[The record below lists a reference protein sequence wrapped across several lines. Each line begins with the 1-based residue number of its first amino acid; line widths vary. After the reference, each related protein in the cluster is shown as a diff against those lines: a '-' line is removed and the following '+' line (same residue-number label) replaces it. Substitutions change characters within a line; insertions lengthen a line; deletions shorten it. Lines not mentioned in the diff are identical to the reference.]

1 MSTTTLNQSFFLP
14 RTTIGVRRRIE
25 SIDILRGVVMV
36 IMALDH
42 VRDYFHAPAFVY
54 SPTDLSHTD
63 LMQFSKRWITQFSA
77 PVCAFRAGTSA
88 CLYGYKKTKKELS
101 FFLFSRGLWLV
112 FIEIFILTLARTF
125 NPAFHFINLQVIW
138 AIGISMMVLSGLI
151 FLDRRIVLLAGIA
164 LIAGHNL
171 LDHVHVQSPF
181 LPSFLWSLLH
191 ETGFFSIGDIR
202 IHVHYP
208 LLPWIGIICAG
219 YGAGQLFEK
228 GFPSEMRK
236 RILLLTGSGAI
247 LLFILLRSGNF
258 YGDPSHW
265 AVQKNALFS
274 FLSFINV
281 SKYPPSLLYTL
292 VTLGPAL
299 IFLGIA
305 ESPGIKWP
313 STFSMFGRV
322 PLFYYIAH
330 IFLIHVMALLA
341 AVISGY
347 HWSDMVLSDMVNSS
361 PQLKGYGFNLLVVY
375 LVWIT
380 LLFIL
385 YPFCSWFDQYKRKH
399 QSREPWLRYM

>member
-1 MSTTTLNQSFFLP
+1 MSTRTLNQSYFLP
-14 RTTIGVRRRIE
+14 RTPAVMRRRIE
-25 SIDILRGVVMV
+25 SIDILRGLVMLV
-36 IMALDH
+36 MALDH

-54 SPTDLSHTD
+54 SPTDLTHTD
-63 LMQFSKRWITQFSA
+63 FMQFFTRWITHFCA
-77 PVCAFRAGTSA
+77 PVFVFLAGTSA
-88 CLYGYKKTKKELS
+88 CLYGFKKTKKELS
-101 FFLFSRGLWLV
+101 FFLFSRGVWLV
-112 FIEIFILTLARTF
+112 FAEIFILALARTF

-151 FLDRRIVLLAGIA
+151 YVDRRVILLAGIV

-171 LDHVHVQSPF
+171 LDQVHVQTPF

-191 ETGFFSIGDIR
+191 ETGYFSIGNIR

-208 LLPWIGIICAG
+208 VLPWIGIICAG
-219 YGAGQLFEK
+219 YGAGQLYES
-228 GFPSEMRK
+228 GFPSDMRK

-265 AVQKNALFS
+265 AQQKNALFS
-274 FLSFINV
+274 LLSFLNV

-299 IFLGIA
+299 IFLALA

-313 STFSMFGRV
+313 STISMFGRV
-322 PLFYYIAH
+322 PFFYYLTH
-330 IFLIHVMALLA
+330 IFLIHVLALVA

-347 HWSDMVLSDMVNSS
+347 QLSDMVLSDMVNNS

-385 YPFCSWFDQYKRKH
+385 YPFCCWFDQYKRKH
-399 QSREPWLRYM
+399 QSTQAWLRYL